1 MGIVEK
7 VTNVA
12 KKVGFSS
19 RPSITPFEAIEKEF
33 LSHHPNSDMAF
44 LRKAYAFSQESHEGQ
59 VRRSG
64 DPYFIH
70 PAAVGL
76 LLAECKLDMET
87 IAAGLLHD
95 VVEDCDV
102 ELDTLSREFSPDLAK
117 IVDGVTKIGKVRFRD
132 QTEAKAENYRKMIV
146 AMSQDPRVLLVK
158 LADRTHNMQTLGFLR
173 DEKKRRIS
181 EETLEIF
188 APLAHRVGMSSL
200 KLELERLSFFYL
212 EPEAYAE
219 LDRQISEREKKNANF
234 ISKVSEAL
242 NQALA
247 AQNVKAE
254 VSSRIKNHYSI
265 YRKLKRKDVSIN
277 GIYDYYA
284 FRILTHTV
292 EDCYKI
298 FGLLHGR
305 WRHIPG
311 RIKDFIA
318 TPKPNLYQSIHTT
331 LISETGQPFEVQV
344 RTYMMH
350 RLAEEGVAAHWTYKN
365 GRLMSVGKT
374 EFAKWLSKMAE
385 DYNAMEE
392 SDELLE
398 SIKGQLQTD
407 EILVF
412 TPASEIKTLAK
423 GSTPLD
429 FAYMIHTEVG
439 HHAVG
444 ARVDGKLVPLRSVLQ
459 SGSIVE
465 ILTKDSQR
473 PSAEWLQFVK
483 SPSAR
488 TKIRQWLR
496 AEEKKKAVEMGRNLF
511 ERELKKQKIPLKKVK
526 NQTIQEALPSFH
538 LKRQEDFFSAI
549 GFGNLTPQRAVRPF
563 LPEGV
568 EPQQTPSGEEV
579 RENRLKRALN
589 RLSRKSKSM
598 VKVRGFN
605 DVLVHLAKCCNPI
618 VGDDIIGHITQGRGV
633 SVHRKDCK
641 NFRNQHILPER
652 KIEVKWEKDPDAS
665 PLFEVKMRVFTEDRS
680 GMIADITQV
689 IANNKT
695 NVRTLTAQ
703 VNDEKGMGIFDIGIQ
718 VHSLDHFRKVIQGL
732 KKIKGFLSFERL
744 N

>member
-1 MGIVEK
+1 MNIVEK
-7 VTNVA
+7 VTAVA
-12 KKVGFSS
+12 KKVGFNS
-19 RPSITPFEAIEKEF
+19 RGLITPFEAIEKE
-33 LSHHPNSDMAF
+33 LLLHHPHAETDF
-44 LRKAYAFSQESHEGQ
+44 IRKAYEFSEKAHEGQ
-59 VRRSG
+59 RRKSG
-64 DPYFIH
+64 EPYFIH
-70 PAAVGL
+70 PAAVAL
-76 LLAECKLDMET
+76 LLAECKLDMDT
-87 IAAGLLHD
+87 VAAGLLHD

-102 ELDTLSREFSPDLAK
+102 GLDTLRAEFGRDLAK

-132 QTEAKAENYRKMIV
+132 QNEAKAENYRKMIV

-158 LADRTHNMQTLGFLR
+158 LADRTHNMQTLDHLKP
-173 DEKKRRIS
+173 EKRRRIS

-188 APLAHRVGMSSL
+188 APLAHRVGMSHL
-200 KLELERLSFFYL
+200 KLELERLAFYYL
-212 EPEAYAE
+212 EPEAYSE
-219 LDRQISEREKKNANF
+219 LDRQLKDRTKKNSDFMAS
-234 ISKVSEAL
+234 ISNELKTVLAEFKVEAD
-242 NQALA
+242 
-247 AQNVKAE
+247 VT
-254 VSSRIKNHYSI
+254 SRIKSHYSI
-265 YRKLKRKDVSIN
+265 YRKLKRKNATLS
-277 GIYDYYA
+277 GLYDYYA

-331 LISETGQPFEVQV
+331 LISNDGQPFEVQV

-365 GRLMSVGKT
+365 GRLLSVGKS
-374 EFAKWLSKMAE
+374 EFAKWLKKMAE
-385 DYNAMEE
+385 DYTEVDE

-398 SIKGQLQTD
+398 NIKGQLQTD

-412 TPASEIKTLAK
+412 TPASDIKTLTK
-423 GSTPLD
+423 GATPLD

-473 PSAEWLQFVK
+473 PSAEWLKFVK

-496 AEEKKKAVEMGRNLF
+496 AEEKKKATEMGRHLF
-511 ERELKKQKIPLKKVK
+511 ERELKKQKVALKKVN
-526 NQTIQEALPSFH
+526 NQAIQEALPSFH
-538 LKRQEDFFSAI
+538 LKKLEDFFSAI

-563 LPEGV
+563 LPEGT
-568 EPQQTPSGEEV
+568 EIHSLSAEEI
-579 RENRLKRALN
+579 RENRLKRAFN

-598 VKVRGFN
+598 VKVRGSN
-605 DVLVHLAKCCNPI
+605 DVLVHLGKCCNPI
-618 VGDDIIGHITQGRGV
+618 VGDEIIGHITHGRGV
-633 SVHRKDCK
+633 TVHRKDCK
-641 NFRNQHILPER
+641 NFQKQHVISER
-652 KIEVKWEKDPDAS
+652 KVQVNWERDSNDPA
-665 PLFEVKMRVFTEDRS
+665 LFEVKIRVFTEDRN
-680 GMIADITQV
+680 GMIADISQA

-695 NVRTLTAQ
+695 NVRSLEAK
-703 VNDEKGMGIFDIGIQ
+703 VNEDQGMGVFDIGLQ
-718 VHSLDHFRKVIQGL
+718 VHSLDHFKKVIQGL
-732 KKIKGFLSFERL
+732 KRVKGFVSYERL